1 MSYSCQTMYCS
12 TVDTTADEVILI
24 PNRTVKNLVNTE
36 TYGLVICSNAAASA
50 NLPVFIQTNIGNIP
64 VLCKAGNT
72 MYANQLN
79 TRVRYPIMYG
89 NGNENY
95 DNGQFVITT
104 CVNPKSETNE
114 STESI

>member
-1 MSYSCQTMYCS
+1 MCNCQTMYCS
-12 TVDTTADEVILI
+12 TAETTTDEVILI

-36 TYGLVICSNAAASA
+36 TYGLVICCSAAAA
-50 NLPVFIQTNIGNIP
+50 ENLPVFIQTNGGNIP

-89 NGNENY
+89 NQNDNY
-95 DNGQFVITT
+95 KDGQFVITT
-104 CVNPKSETNE
+104 CVNPKSGLVTETG
-114 STESI
+114 SI